1 MTSAL
6 EARPKLKDGVKIVR
20 REIHGKIHYVVKE
33 PTEQKYFQFG
43 EMEVG
48 LMRLMDG
55 RRTPGDIAIAAS
67 ETIGARPPAGQVADF
82 AQTLK
87 RLGLVE
93 RSPVE
98 QHLMLVERL
107 RADRKVRSRRRT
119 KGSILRL
126 RFSIGDPDRFF
137 DWIVRHT
144 RWIWSPRFV
153 IASLVLF
160 GVYFAIL
167 FARWGE
173 FWGATFG
180 LYTLSGF
187 GVWDYVI
194 LWGLFFGIGAI
205 HELGHGLTTKAFGGE
220 VREIGGMVLYFS
232 PALFCNTNDAWTFQR
247 RSHRLW
253 VTFAGPW
260 IEMLVGGIAGIVWIT
275 TEPGTVIY
283 NLAFLTFLSS
293 GILAVLTN
301 LNPLL
306 PLDGYYALSDWL
318 EIPNLRRRAFDYI
331 GWLGKKYFLGMGV
344 AEPAV
349 TPRERRVFVTY
360 GTTAILYSL
369 FVIVVSLVWL
379 VLVVGRFIGPLVWF
393 IIAFSVAH
401 AILKLF
407 GRGRALATA
416 AATTWR
422 AGFLGGRRAGI
433 LLAAVALL
441 IILPFLLPWTS
452 RVTGEFRIEALP
464 RALVRAEVDG
474 ALDRWHVAEGDT
486 VTVGEPIAT
495 LWSPDIEAACL
506 ELAAR
511 VERLRL
517 ERADAESA
525 GNLAAA
531 ASANSVLQEA
541 TRELAVLEGRRERLV
556 VRAPIDGVILGYRLE
571 ERVGSALE
579 EGDLLIEVAAT
590 GARYA
595 RIQIPPKR
603 AGEVM
608 EGQTAALKFTSRPDL
623 KFIAPLS
630 AVDPAAEEGW
640 LEADV
645 IVPMGDWQPDPGMT
659 GIAKIQ
665 TIRGT
670 LAQAIARAV
679 RRTIRVD
686 LWL

>member
-1 MTSAL
+1 MSSAL
-6 EARPKLKDGVKIVR
+6 DARPKLKEGVKIVR
-20 REIHGKIHYVVKE
+20 RDIRGKIHYVVKE
-33 PTEQKYFQFG
+33 PLEQKYFQFG
-43 EMEVG
+43 EAEVA

-55 RRTPGDIAIAAS
+55 TRTPADVSVDVAGVL
-67 ETIGARPPAGQVADF
+67 GARPPAGQVADF
-82 AQTLK
+82 AQKLK
-87 RLGLVE
+87 RLGIVE
-93 RSPVE
+93 RTAAE
-98 QHLMLVERL
+98 ERL
-107 RADRKVRSRRRT
+107 LLMEHLRSDRKVRSRRRT
-119 KGSILRL
+119 KGSILRF
-126 RFSIGDPDRFF
+126 RFSMGDPDRFF
-137 DWIVRHT
+137 EWTVQHI
-144 RWIWSPRFV
+144 RWVWSTRFV
-153 IASLVLF
+153 IASLALF
-160 GVYFAIL
+160 GVYFLVL
-167 FARWGE
+167 FARWNE

-247 RSHRLW
+247 RAHRLW

-260 IEMLVGGIAGIVWIT
+260 VEMLIASLAGIVWIAA
-275 TEPGTVIY
+275 EPGTLIY
-283 NLAFLTFLSS
+283 KLSFLTFLSA
-293 GILAVLTN
+293 GILAVLAN

-318 EIPNLRRRAFDYI
+318 EIPNLRRRSFEYM
-331 GWLGKKYFLGMGV
+331 GWLGKKYFLGMEV

-360 GTTAILYSL
+360 GTTAIGYSL

-393 IIAFSVAH
+393 IIAFATAK
-401 AILKLF
+401 AILKLSS
-407 GRGRALATA
+407 RGRALATA

-433 LLAAVALL
+433 LLAAVALI

-452 RVTGEFRIEALP
+452 RVTGDFRIEALP

-474 ALDRWHVAEGDT
+474 NLDRWHISEGDT
-486 VTVGEPIAT
+486 VAVGEPIAT
-495 LWSPDIEAACL
+495 LWSPGIQASVL
-506 ELAAR
+506 ELEAR

-517 ERADAESA
+517 ERANAESA

-531 ASANSVLQEA
+531 ASANSQLQEA
-541 TRELAVLEGRRERLV
+541 TRELAVLQGRRERLV
-556 VRAPIDGVILGYRLE
+556 VRSPIHGVVLGHHLE
-571 ERVGSALE
+571 ERVGSALL
-579 EGDLLIEVAAT
+579 EGDLLVEVAGT
-590 GARYA
+590 GARFA
-595 RIQIPPKR
+595 RIQVPPKR
-603 AGEVM
+603 AGEVR

-623 KFIAPLS
+623 KFIS
-630 AVDPAAEEGW
+630 KVTAVDPAAQEGW

-645 IVPMGDWQPDPGMT
+645 IVPTRGWQPEPGMT
-659 GIAKIQ
+659 GIAKIH
-665 TIRGT
+665 TTRGT

>member
-6 EARPKLKDGVKIVR
+6 DARPKLKDDVKIVH

-33 PTEQKYFQFG
+33 PSEQKYFQFG
-43 EMEVG
+43 EAEVA
-48 LMRLMDG
+48 LMQLMDG
-55 RRTPGDIAIAAS
+55 VRTPADISADAA
-67 ETIGARPPAGQVADF
+67 ETLGARPPAGQVADF
-82 AQTLK
+82 AQKLK

-93 RSPVE
+93 RSAAE
-98 QHLMLVERL
+98 QRLMLMEHL
-107 RADRKVRSRRRT
+107 RSDRKVRSRRRT

-137 DWIVRHT
+137 EWFVSHT
-144 RWIWSPRFV
+144 RWIWSPGFV
-153 IASLVLF
+153 IASLGLF
-160 GVYFAIL
+160 VVYFAVL
-167 FARWGE
+167 FARWDE

-187 GVWDYVI
+187 GAWDYVI

-205 HELGHGLTTKAFGGE
+205 HELGHGFTTKAFGGE

-232 PALFCNTNDAWTFQR
+232 PALFCNTNDAWTFQK

-260 IEMLVGGIAGIVWIT
+260 VEMLIAALAGIVWIVA
-275 TEPGTVIY
+275 EPGTLVFK
-283 NLAFLTFLSS
+283 LSFLTFLSA
-293 GILAVLTN
+293 GILAVLAN

-318 EIPNLRRRAFDYI
+318 EIPNLRRRAFDYM
-331 GWLGKKYFLGMGV
+331 GWLGKKYFLGMDV

-349 TPRERRVFVTY
+349 TPRERRVFIIY
-360 GTTAILYSL
+360 GSAAVFYSL

-379 VLVVGRFIGPLVWF
+379 VLVVGRFIGPLVWV
-393 IIAFSVAH
+393 IIAFSLTSTLV
-401 AILKLF
+401 KLS
-407 GRGRALATA
+407 GRGRAMATA

-441 IILPFLLPWTS
+441 MILPFILPWTS
-452 RVTGEFRIEALP
+452 RVTGEFRIEASP

-474 ALDRWHVAEGDT
+474 TLDSWHVTEGDT
-486 VTVGEPIAT
+486 VAVGQPIAT
-495 LWSPDIEAACL
+495 LWSPSVEAAYLAL
-506 ELAAR
+506 EAR

-517 ERADAESA
+517 QRADAESA
-525 GNLAAA
+525 GNLATA
-531 ASANSVLQEA
+531 ASMNSMLQES
-541 TRELAVLEGRRERLV
+541 TRELALLKGRLERLV
-556 VRAPIDGVILGYRLE
+556 VRAPIHGVVLGHRLE
-571 ERVGSALE
+571 ERTGSALR

-595 RIQIPPKR
+595 RVKVPPKR

-608 EGQTAALKFTSRPDL
+608 AGQTAALKFTSRPDL
-623 KFIAPLS
+623 KFIADLQ

-645 IVPMGDWQPDPGMT
+645 LVPAGDWQPDPGMT
-659 GIAKIQ
+659 GVAKIH
-665 TIRGT
+665 TTRGT